1 MLAAQSKET
10 PMEVGQHL
18 VHDSTNILPDITSY
32 RRLIGRL
39 IYLTNT
45 CLDICYAVGRLSQ
58 FLVAP
63 TASHQVAAYRLLK
76 YLKNNPGEG
85 LFFPANSTLK
95 LLGYSYSDWGIFK
108 DIRRSISTHFF
119 YLGTNLIS

>member
-1 MLAAQSKET
+1 MLAAQPKDT

-18 VHDSTNILPDITSY
+18 IHDSINILLDITSY

-45 CLDICYAVGRLSQ
+45 RPDISYAVGRLSQ
-58 FLVAP
+58 FLAAP
-63 TASHQVAAYRLLK
+63 TASPQAAAYRVLK

-85 LFFPANSTLK
+85 LSSLPTPL
-95 LLGYSYSDWGIFK
+95 
-108 DIRRSISTHFF
+108 
-119 YLGTNLIS
+119 